1 MCEFFK
7 AMNNVHPSLWSDQ
20 FPGYMS
26 SIPAILLPSASVASP
41 LVSVV
46 KKLPKAA
53 VKETPIVVSEVKKS
67 RNKSRKSARALNLQK
82 KLSLLK
88 QSLVYPLQPEHL
100 HRIKTI

>member
-1 MCEFFK
+1 
-7 AMNNVHPSLWSDQ
+7 MNNVHPSLWSEQ

-26 SIPAILLPSASVASP
+26 SIIPAILLPSISDKPSASVASP